1 MLVCNAIKNRG
12 YLTDGG
18 SGGGWMLELSGLT
31 FDTAERLTYYME
43 LGHEAY
49 LNLVSSGS
57 SPDAHERVNHMN
69 GASMGNTWFGG
80 YACLSRMEHGDAYGG
95 FGGGGAAC
103 VAGGGGGGYIGGKKK
118 RNDQNITR
126 LGNGKYCFELLSC
139 FFNLASPIR
148 IRNERPIL

>member
-1 MLVCNAIKNRG
+1 MLLLKNRG

-126 LGNGKYCFELLSC
+126 LGNGKACFRL
-139 FFNLASPIR
+139 
-148 IRNERPIL
+148 

>member
-1 MLVCNAIKNRG
+1 MIYRLLQFSCWYVILLTNRG

-103 VAGGGGGGYIGGKKK
+103 VAGGGGGGYIGGKKQATTK
-118 RNDQNITR
+118 
-126 LGNGKYCFELLSC
+126 
-139 FFNLASPIR
+139 
-148 IRNERPIL
+148 ILPDLEMAKLVSDYKFL